1 MGESY
6 DAGIFIK
13 VTIKG
18 KRPMHIEPFHGG
30 KTGTIYK
37 TKEMIT
43 VCPKNPE
50 GIINI
55 LVCDFLQNGR
65 FLSTDRCCNTN
76 GKAVTAQRFVSHS

>member
-18 KRPMHIEPFHGG
+18 KRPMHIEPFHGS

-55 LVCDFLQNGR
+55 LVCDFL
-65 FLSTDRCCNTN
+65 
-76 GKAVTAQRFVSHS
+76 